1 MNEKS
6 IGPFAVQEV
15 KQKNGAFFSAC
26 IPAEVLSQ
34 ITYSDVRRLVDEE
47 RDVERYLGVQ
57 RPISRER
64 VKKIRDYILSP
75 DPTFPT
81 AIIVAID
88 ERCVQYDPATGMMK
102 LSETQISDETKDGSE
117 IPFEKI
123 AKVLDGQHRLA
134 GFFNEDG
141 EFDISGAEFDLNVS
155 IFVGADL
162 SVQAQIF
169 ATVNLAQT
177 KVSKSLVYELEDLS
191 KARSPFRTAH
201 NIAVALDGMRS
212 SPFYKRIKRL
222 GYVTPGRS
230 GETITQAAFV
240 EALTALISRDPF
252 ADRNAYIDGKR
263 LSMIRG
269 DDERRTP
276 FRNMFIE
283 GEDADL
289 DIAENVD
296 NYFAA
301 VREKWPKAWGD
312 TSRKSGILPKTN
324 AFRAFMRHLKDI
336 YPDLA
341 KIHGR
346 VVPVENYFQVL
357 DGIELDDKDLTTRN
371 FKPGSS
377 GESAFYKVLSGA
389 AKPDDLFEQM
399 QLPLE
404 G

>member
-1 MNEKS
+1 MQEKLA
-6 IGPFAVQEV
+6 GPFLVQEV
-15 KQKNGAFFSAC
+15 KQKNGSFFSAC
-26 IPAEVLSQ
+26 LPAEVLTQ
-34 ITYSDVRRLVDEE
+34 ITFSDVRRLVSEE

-57 RPISRER
+57 RPISKER
-64 VKKIRDYILSP
+64 VKKIREYILSP

-88 ERCVQYDPATGMMK
+88 ERCVLYDPEAGEMT
-102 LSETQISDETKDGSE
+102 LVEAHVSDETGDGTE
-117 IPFEKI
+117 IPFGKI

-134 GFFNEDG
+134 GFFNESG
-141 EFDISGAEFDLNVS
+141 EFDIDGAEFDLNVS

-177 KVSKSLVYELEDLS
+177 KVSRSLVYELEDLS
-191 KARSPFRTAH
+191 NARSPFRTAH
-201 NIAVALDGMRS
+201 NIAVGLDGLTS
-212 SPFYKRIKRL
+212 SPFYRRIKRL
-222 GYVTPGRS
+222 GYVTPGRT

-240 EALTALISRDPF
+240 EALTGLISRDPF
-252 ADRNAYIDGKR
+252 ADRNAYIDGR
-263 LSMIRG
+263 ELETARG
-269 DDERRTP
+269 VEERRTP

-283 GEDADL
+283 GEEADL

-296 NYFAA
+296 NYFRA
-301 VREKWPKAWGD
+301 VRDKWPNAWAD

-324 AFRAFMRHLKDI
+324 AFRAFVRHLRDV

-346 VVPVENYFQVL
+346 VVPIEGYATVL
-357 DGIELDDKDLTTRN
+357 AGIDLRDSDLTTRN

-377 GESAFYKVLSGA
+377 GESAFYKVLSGNSE
-389 AKPDDLFEQM
+389 PEELFEQA
-399 QLPLE
+399 QLPLDE
-404 G
+404 

>member
-1 MNEKS
+1 MDEKLV
-6 IGPFAVQEV
+6 GPFPVQEV

-26 IPAEVLSQ
+26 LPAEVLTQ
-34 ITYSDVRRLVDEE
+34 ITFSDVRRLVDEE

-57 RPISRER
+57 RPISRNR
-64 VKKIRDYILSP
+64 VKKIREYILSP

-88 ERCVQYDPATGMMK
+88 ERCVQYDPEIGQMTLVEAHVSKDTG
-102 LSETQISDETKDGSE
+102 DGTE
-117 IPFEKI
+117 IPLKKI

-134 GFFNEDG
+134 GFFNEQG
-141 EFDISGAEFDLNVS
+141 EFDIGGAEFDMNVS

-177 KVSKSLVYELEDLS
+177 KVSRSLVYELEDLS
-191 KARSPFRTAH
+191 NARSPFRTAH
-201 NIAVALDGMRS
+201 NIAVGLDGLRS
-212 SPFYKRIKRL
+212 SPFHKRIKRL
-222 GYVTPGRS
+222 GFVTPGRT

-252 ADRNAYIDGKR
+252 ADRNAYIDGRK
-263 LSMIRG
+263 LELVRG
-269 DDERRTP
+269 EDEIRTP

-283 GEDADL
+283 GEEADF
-289 DIAENVD
+289 DIADNVD
-296 NYFAA
+296 NYFRA
-301 VREKWPKAWGD
+301 VRDKWPKAWAD

-324 AFRAFMRHLKDI
+324 AFRAFMRHLKDV

-341 KIHGR
+341 KLHGR
-346 VVPVENYFQVL
+346 VVPVEHYAQVL
-357 DGIELDDKDLTTRN
+357 SGIDLKDSELTTRN

-377 GESAFYKVLSGA
+377 GESAFYKVLSGNA
-389 AKPDDLFEQM
+389 EPEDLFEQM
-399 QLPLE
+399 ELPLDE
-404 G
+404 

>member
-1 MNEKS
+1 MIKKKV
-6 IGPFAVQEV
+6 GPFKVLEV
-15 KQKNGAFFSAC
+15 TQKGGSFFSAS
-26 IPAEVLSQ
+26 IPASDLVA
-34 ITYSDVRRLVDEE
+34 ITYSDVRRLVNEE

-57 RPISRER
+57 RPLNRSR
-64 VKKIRDYILSP
+64 VKKIREYILSP

-81 AIIVAID
+81 AIIVAVD
-88 ERCVQYDPATGMMK
+88 ENCVEFDLEAGMMT
-102 LSETQISDETKDGSE
+102 LSEIDTEEGDGE
-117 IPFEKI
+117 GKTIPIGKI

-141 EFDISGAEFDLNVS
+141 DFDIGDADFALNVS

-191 KARSPFRTAH
+191 EVRSPFKTAH
-201 NIAVALDGMRS
+201 NIAVALDSLSG

-240 EALTALISRDPF
+240 EALTDFISRDPF
-252 ADRNAYIDGKR
+252 ADRNALLDGKR
-263 LSMIRG
+263 LSKAFG
-269 DDERRTP
+269 PEAKRTP
-276 FRNMFIE
+276 FRNMFLD
-283 GEDADL
+283 GQDF
-289 DIAENVD
+289 DIADNVL
-296 NYFAA
+296 NYFIA
-301 VREKWPKAWGD
+301 VRDKWKNAWAD

-324 AFRAFMRHLKDI
+324 AFRAFMRHLRDI
-336 YPDLA
+336 YPYLSETSGKVVVPAETYARELA
-341 KIHGR
+341 K
-346 VVPVENYFQVL
+346 VN
-357 DGIELDDKDLTTRN
+357 LDDDRLTTGN

-377 GESAFYKVLSGA
+377 GESAFYKVLAGKTS
-389 AKPDDLFEQM
+389 PEELFEQPE
-399 QLPLE
+399 LSSS

>member
-1 MNEKS
+1 MNKTLV
-6 IGPFAVQEV
+6 GPFPVQEV
-15 KQKNGAFFSAC
+15 IQKNGAFFSASL
-26 IPAEVLSQ
+26 PAEVLTQ
-34 ITYSDVRRLVDEE
+34 ITFSDVRRLVDKE

-57 RPISRER
+57 RPISRAR

-81 AIIVAID
+81 AIIVAVD
-88 ERCVQYDPATGMMK
+88 ERCVQFEPETHMMTLVEAHVSEETG
-102 LSETQISDETKDGSE
+102 EGAE
-117 IPFEKI
+117 IPFGKI

-134 GFFNEDG
+134 GFFDENG
-141 EFDISGAEFDLNVS
+141 EFDIEGAEFDMNVS
-155 IFVGADL
+155 IFVGADI

-201 NIAVALDGMRS
+201 NIAVGLDGLRT

-222 GYVTPGRS
+222 GYVTPGRT

-240 EALTALISRDPF
+240 EALTALISRNPF
-252 ADRNAYIDGKR
+252 ADRNSYIDGAR
-263 LSMIRG
+263 LTPVRG
-269 DDERRTP
+269 EEERRTP

-283 GEDADL
+283 GEDADF

-296 NYFAA
+296 NYFRA
-301 VREKWPKAWGD
+301 VRDKWPQAWSD

-324 AFRAFMRHLKDI
+324 AFRAFMRHLRDV

-341 KIHGR
+341 KIYGR
-346 VVPVENYFQVL
+346 IVPVEGYASVL
-357 DGIELDDKDLTTRN
+357 TGIALEDNDLTTRN

-377 GESAFYKVLSGA
+377 GEAAFYKVLSGKA
-389 AKPDDLFEQM
+389 EPEDLFEQG

>member
-1 MNEKS
+1 MQQS
-6 IGPFAVQEV
+6 IVGPFRVQEV
-15 KQKNGAFFSAC
+15 RQKNGAFFSAC
-26 IPAEVLSQ
+26 LPAETLTQ
-34 ITYSDVRRLVDEE
+34 ITFSDVRRLVDEE

-57 RPISRER
+57 RPISRDR

-88 ERCVQYDPATGMMK
+88 ERCVQYEPETDMMTLVEAHVSEDTGDGT
-102 LSETQISDETKDGSE
+102 EISLG
-117 IPFEKI
+117 KI

-134 GFFNEDG
+134 GFFNEQG
-141 EFDISGAEFDLNVS
+141 VFDIGGAEFDMSVS

-177 KVSKSLVYELEDLS
+177 KVSRSLVYELEDLS

-201 NIAVALDGMRS
+201 NIAVGLDGLRS

-222 GYVTPGRS
+222 GYVTPGRT

-252 ADRNAYIDGKR
+252 ADRNANIDGKK
-263 LSMIRG
+263 LVPVRG
-269 DDERRTP
+269 DEERRTP

-283 GEDADL
+283 GEEADF
-289 DIAENVD
+289 DIADNVD
-296 NYFAA
+296 NYFRA
-301 VREKWPKAWGD
+301 VREKWPNAWAD

-324 AFRAFMRHLKDI
+324 AFRAFMRHLRDV

-341 KIHGR
+341 RIHGR
-346 VVPVENYFQVL
+346 VVPINGYAQVL
-357 DGIELDDKDLTTRN
+357 AGIELGDGDLTTRD
-371 FKPGSS
+371 FRPGSS

-389 AKPDDLFEQM
+389 AEPEDLFEQM
-399 QLPLE
+399 QLPLDE
-404 G
+404 

>member
-1 MNEKS
+1 MDEK
-6 IGPFAVQEV
+6 ICGPFLVQEV

-26 IPAEVLSQ
+26 LPAEILTQ
-34 ITYSDVRRLVDEE
+34 ITFSDVRRLVDEE

-57 RPISRER
+57 RPISRDR

-88 ERCVQYDPATGMMK
+88 ERCVRFDPETSMMTLFEEHVSKDTG
-102 LSETQISDETKDGSE
+102 DGAE
-117 IPFEKI
+117 IPFGKI

-134 GFFNEDG
+134 GFYNEQG
-141 EFDISGAEFDLNVS
+141 EFDIGGAEFDLNVS

-177 KVSKSLVYELEDLS
+177 KVSRSLVYELEDLS

-201 NIAVALDGMRS
+201 NIAVGLDGLQS
-212 SPFYKRIKRL
+212 SPFHKRIKRL
-222 GYVTPGRS
+222 GYVTPGRT

-263 LSMIRG
+263 LESVRG
-269 DDERRTP
+269 DEERRTP

-283 GEDADL
+283 GQEGDL
-289 DIAENVD
+289 DIADNVD
-296 NYFAA
+296 NYFRA
-301 VREKWPKAWGD
+301 VREKWPKAWSD

-324 AFRAFMRHLKDI
+324 AFRAFMRHLKDV

-341 KIHGR
+341 KIKGR
-346 VVPVENYFQVL
+346 VVPVEAYAQVL
-357 DGIELDDKDLTTRN
+357 ASIDLDDSELTTRN

-377 GESAFYKVLSGA
+377 GESSFYKVLSGKA
-389 AKPDDLFEQM
+389 EPEDLFEQM
-399 QLPLE
+399 QLPLDE
-404 G
+404 